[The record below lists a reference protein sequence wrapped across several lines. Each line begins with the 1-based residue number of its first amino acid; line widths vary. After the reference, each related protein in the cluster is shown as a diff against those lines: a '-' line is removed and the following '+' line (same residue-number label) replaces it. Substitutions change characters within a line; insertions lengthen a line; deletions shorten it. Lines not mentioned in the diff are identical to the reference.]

1 MTKPDLS
8 NISLD
13 RSLSDLDNKLS
24 QVLDQRKQQHRYRR
38 RRITSSPQGVECIV
52 DGKPVISFCS
62 NDYLGF
68 ANHPKVREA
77 AEAGIRKYGVGSGA
91 AHLING
97 HTEAHHL
104 LEEELAEFTG
114 YPRALLFST
123 GYMANIGLCQALLDK
138 NGFVFEDKLNHASL
152 IDGGL
157 ISGARFQRYL
167 HNDVESLS
175 KKLSRTDNDAMKLVL
190 SDAVFSMDGDIAD
203 APALAAVCREHD
215 SVLMLDDAHGFG
227 VSGQDGKGTLQYFD
241 MTPGD
246 VPVYMATLGKAMG
259 TAGAFIAGSE
269 ALIETLI
276 QQARTYIYT
285 TAMPAAI
292 AEATRASLRLLIDEA
307 EHRSQLKE
315 NINYFRSCCQQT
327 AIAVQRSETAIQP
340 IIIGEDANT
349 LALSNKLFDAGILV
363 TPIRPP
369 TVPEGTSRLRITL
382 CATHTREH
390 IDKLV
395 GAIQDHNVN

>member
-1 MTKPDLS
+1 MS
-8 NISLD
+8 E
-13 RSLSDLDNKLS
+13 LDNKL
-24 QVLDQRKQQHRYRR
+24 LAELEQRKQQHRYRK
-38 RRITSSPQGVECIV
+38 RRITSSPQGVECII

-68 ANHPKVREA
+68 ANHPKLREA
-77 AEAGIRKYGVGSGA
+77 TELGIRHYGVGSGA

-97 HTEAHHL
+97 HSKAHHQ

-138 NGFVFEDKLNHASL
+138 TGYVFEDRLNHASL

-157 ISGARFQRYL
+157 ISGARLQRYL
-167 HNDVESLS
+167 HNDIDSLE
-175 KKLSRTDNDAMKLVL
+175 KKLSRADSEAVKLVL

-203 APALAAVCREHD
+203 APSLATLCNQHD
-215 SVLMLDDAHGFG
+215 SILMLDDAHGFG
-227 VSGQDGKGTLQYFD
+227 VLGEDGKGTLQYYD
-241 MTPGD
+241 MATAD

-259 TAGAFIAGSE
+259 TAGAFIAGSD

-292 AEATRASLRLLIDEA
+292 AEATRASLKLLRDEP
-307 EHRSQLKE
+307 EHRHKLQD
-315 NINYFRSCCQQT
+315 NIDYFRRCCKQAGIDT
-327 AIAVQRSETAIQP
+327 ENSTTAIQP
-340 IIIGEDANT
+340 IIIGDDDKAT
-349 LALSNKLFDAGILV
+349 STSKKLFESGLLV
-363 TPIRPP
+363 TAIRPP
-369 TVPEGTSRLRITL
+369 TVPEGTARLRVTIS
-382 CATHTREH
+382 ASHTNVH
-390 IDKLV
+390 IDQLAETLIELQTPEV
-395 GAIQDHNVN
+395 SGG